1 MGLEDEVKIAEPA
14 VDRWSAAHATLGS
27 PNERQGS
34 DPKLFSLSGGIMR
47 QRVRTSNK
55 IDGLLSRMMEHP
67 EAGKYLPFID
77 RNLDYLFTSLQLDM
91 ITMVAERSE
100 EEPPARSEEEEA
112 LE

>member
-1 MGLEDEVKIAEPA
+1 MEDEVVKIAEPA
-14 VDRWSAAHATLGS
+14 VDRWSAAHAALGRTDGTQ
-27 PNERQGS
+27 ES
-34 DPKLFSLSGGIMR
+34 DHKLFSLSGGIMR

-91 ITMVAERSE
+91 ITMAAEKYTD
-100 EEPPARSEEEEA
+100 EPEREGPED
-112 LE
+112 

>member
-14 VDRWSAAHATLGS
+14 VDRWSAAHAGLGRT
-27 PNERQGS
+27 NENEGS
-34 DPKLFSLSGGIMR
+34 DARLFSLSGGIMR
-47 QRVRTSNK
+47 QRVKTSNK

-91 ITMVAERSE
+91 ITMAAEKCE
-100 EEPPARSEEEEA
+100 EERLERREEP
-112 LE
+112 

>member
-14 VDRWSAAHATLGS
+14 VDRWSATHATLGRM
-27 PNERQGS
+27 NEAQGA

-55 IDGLLSRMMEHP
+55 IDGLLTRMMEHP

-91 ITMVAERSE
+91 ITMVAERDDGELAPAERE
-100 EEPPARSEEEEA
+100 E
-112 LE
+112 

>member
-1 MGLEDEVKIAEPA
+1 MEDEVVKIAEPA
-14 VDRWSAAHATLGS
+14 VDRWSAAHAAIGHE
-27 PNERQGS
+27 ERPQRS

-91 ITMVAERSE
+91 ITMVAEKCAE
-100 EEPPARSEEEEA
+100 ESPSDE
-112 LE
+112 LED

>member
-1 MGLEDEVKIAEPA
+1 MEDVAKIAEPA
-14 VDRWSAAHATLGS
+14 VDRWSAAHSALGGTDS
-27 PNERQGS
+27 SQGS
-34 DPKLFSLSGGIMR
+34 DSKLFSLSGGIMR

-91 ITMVAERSE
+91 ITMAAEQE
-100 EEPPARSEEEEA
+100 EEDPLVRPEDEQPE
-112 LE
+112 

>member
-1 MGLEDEVKIAEPA
+1 MEDDIKIAEPA
-14 VDRWSAAHATLGS
+14 VDRWSAAHAALGRTD
-27 PNERQGS
+27 ETQGS

-67 EAGKYLPFID
+67 EAGRYLPFID

-91 ITMVAERSE
+91 ITMAAERFTEGAVE
-100 EEPPARSEEEEA
+100 EEKEGE
-112 LE
+112 L

>member
-1 MGLEDEVKIAEPA
+1 MEDVAKIAEPA
-14 VDRWSAAHATLGS
+14 VDRWSAAHAALGNS
-27 PNERQGS
+27 DRPHGS

-91 ITMVAERSE
+91 ITMAAEQE
-100 EEPPARSEEEEA
+100 EDPPVGAEDEQP
-112 LE
+112 

>member
-1 MGLEDEVKIAEPA
+1 MEDEVKIAEPA
-14 VDRWSAAHATLGS
+14 VDRWSAAHAALGRTS
-27 PNERQGS
+27 EPRGS

-47 QRVRTSNK
+47 QRVKTSNK

-100 EEPPARSEEEEA
+100 EEPSERSEEEEA

>member
-1 MGLEDEVKIAEPA
+1 MEDEVVKIAEPA
-14 VDRWSAAHATLGS
+14 VDRWSAAHAALG
-27 PNERQGS
+27 NTDKQQS

-47 QRVRTSNK
+47 QRVKTSTK

-91 ITMVAERSE
+91 ITMAAEKE
-100 EEPPARSEEEEA
+100 AEEA
-112 LE
+112 PPERIEE

>member
-1 MGLEDEVKIAEPA
+1 MGLEDVVKIAEPS
-14 VDRWSAAHATLGS
+14 VDRWSAAHAALGNADNS
-27 PNERQGS
+27 RGS

-55 IDGLLSRMMEHP
+55 IDGLLTRMMEHP

-91 ITMVAERSE
+91 ITMQAEKHSQLSE
-100 EEPPARSEEEEA
+100 TEDLRD
-112 LE
+112 

>member
-1 MGLEDEVKIAEPA
+1 MGLEDEVKIAEPS
-14 VDRWSAAHATLGS
+14 VDRWSAAHASLGRT
-27 PNERQGS
+27 NESQGS

-91 ITMVAERSE
+91 ITISAERAE
-100 EEPPARSEEEEA
+100 PEPPQRPDEENP
-112 LE
+112 

>member
-1 MGLEDEVKIAEPA
+1 MGLEDDVKIAEPA
-14 VDRWSAAHATLGS
+14 VDRWSAAHAALGRT
-27 PNERQGS
+27 NEIDGS
-34 DPKLFSLSGGIMR
+34 EPKLFSLSGGIMR

-91 ITMVAERSE
+91 ITMVAEQTEDEPQAQPDSE
-100 EEPPARSEEEEA
+100 DP
-112 LE
+112 